1 MTYLSLPYD
10 ELTTEQ
16 KDLVDKY
23 DGVCSEIEDLE
34 YEEDELQDRLAV
46 VQDAKEEA
54 EFEEEQLWVEMYSL
68 GLIQEDTLAFA
79 QSSWKTSNYKE
90 NKK

>member
-1 MTYLSLPYD
+1 MSYLNRPYD

-23 DGVCSEIEDLE
+23 DAVCEEIEDLE

-54 EFEEEQLWVEMYSL
+54 EFEEEKLWGELYAL
-68 GLIQEDTLAFA
+68 GLIQETT
-79 QSSWKTSNYKE
+79 KV
-90 NKK
+90 